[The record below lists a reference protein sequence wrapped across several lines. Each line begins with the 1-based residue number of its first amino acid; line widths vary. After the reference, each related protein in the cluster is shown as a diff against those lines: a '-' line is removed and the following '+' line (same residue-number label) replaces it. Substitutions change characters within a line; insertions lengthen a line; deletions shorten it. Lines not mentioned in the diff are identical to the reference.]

1 MERFC
6 NDADTSPATT
16 GRGSVRDR
24 VAVVGMRLAA
34 ARPEVVLGLEATM
47 FFVIGASG
55 GENSIFGNSCPQRLD
70 TCQAALGA
78 GDTA

>member
-1 MERFC
+1 
-6 NDADTSPATT
+6 
-16 GRGSVRDR
+16 
-24 VAVVGMRLAA
+24 MRLAA